1 MPIDHAELLRE
12 LDAFLNRRG
21 IADSTFGIRA
31 VGDAHLVKRIRDS
44 RPIRRSTV
52 LKIRKFMARYELDS
66 VA

>member
-31 VGDAHLVKRIRDS
+31 VGDAHLIKRIRDGK
-44 RPIRRSTV
+44 PIRRSTV
-52 LKIRKFMARYELDS
+52 LKVRKFMARVELDG